1 MASQYLMTCSRG
13 RILNQSYGEDEG
25 KKRRVRRRRSKKE
38 EGSQASLWDAMR
50 LARHR
55 YVEDKQGTESVVSRT
70 RSAGWGSAEMLD
82 VQEKEEESVKE
93 DVKEEAAG
101 LQKIEENDLQAEE
114 EKESARAAPNFEF
127 ILKQSLDEEGNE
139 LCEICMEDVAED
151 GNEMACKRGLEG
163 ISCIL
168 CPVRHGPMKPTDDG
182 RWAHVACMHFV
193 PETTAGDCVR
203 QEPITGLQEVPIARF
218 NMKCLVCQSM
228 EGACVQCDYIPTSK
242 KARKRCRSKIATSK
256 HGACFSSFHV
266 RRMRNGEMKRM

>member
-1 MASQYLMTCSRG
+1 
-13 RILNQSYGEDEG
+13 
-25 KKRRVRRRRSKKE
+25 
-38 EGSQASLWDAMR
+38 
-50 LARHR
+50 
-55 YVEDKQGTESVVSRT
+55 
-70 RSAGWGSAEMLD
+70 
-82 VQEKEEESVKE
+82 
-93 DVKEEAAG
+93 
-101 LQKIEENDLQAEE
+101 
-114 EKESARAAPNFEF
+114 
-127 ILKQSLDEEGNE
+127 
-139 LCEICMEDVAED
+139 
-151 GNEMACKRGLEG
+151 
-163 ISCIL
+163 
-168 CPVRHGPMKPTDDG
+168 MKPTDDG